1 MTPKIQDCKPLWKK
15 RSYSARDIIE
25 SLSIENILLGLYKH
39 CFRHI
44 ALRHLHGNP
53 AAAAYVSSIGSVTRD
68 PNLTKRPASRA
79 AAAAAVVGQSYVEW
93 CPAAVKGFAAAGML
107 PVGGPPRPS
116 PQTAVSLYREY

>member
-1 MTPKIQDCKPLWKK
+1 M
-15 RSYSARDIIE
+15 
-25 SLSIENILLGLYKH
+25 
-39 CFRHI
+39 

-79 AAAAAVVGQSYVEW
+79 AAAVVGQLCVEW

-116 PQTAVSLYREY
+116 PQTAVLLCREY